1 MSPPGP
7 RPRVFADAALA
18 AEAAAR
24 LVVAACER
32 CLEERG
38 EFRLAV
44 PGGRSVGAVFDRLA
58 REPERSQVD
67 WARVTLLFVD
77 ERAVPPAHTESN
89 YRLAR
94 VGLLDPLGDPVP
106 RVRRMRGEAT
116 DLEAAA
122 REYDAELVTPAD
134 LLLLGLGEDGHVASL
149 FPGSPLL
156 EERTRRVAIVGSS
169 PKPPARRLTMTP
181 RALAEAR
188 EGAVVIAT
196 GAAKAEAVRAALA
209 EPDGPASACPARLL
223 RGAAWLLDLA
233 AASRLP
239 GATAS

>member
-1 MSPPGP
+1 MTAPGP

-24 LVVAACER
+24 LVAEVCER
-32 CLEERG
+32 CIEERG

-44 PGGRSVGAVFDRLA
+44 PGGRSGSAVLDRLA

-67 WARVTLLFVD
+67 WTRVTLLFVD
-77 ERAVPPAHTESN
+77 ERAVPPTHADSN

-94 VGLLDPLGDPVP
+94 VGLLDPLGDPLP
-106 RVRRMRGEAT
+106 RVRRMRGEAP
-116 DLEAAA
+116 DLDAAA

-134 LLLLGLGEDGHVASL
+134 LALLGLGEDGHIASL

-156 EERTRRVAIVGSS
+156 AERTRRVAVVESS

-188 EGAVVIAT
+188 EGAVVLAT
-196 GAAKAEAVRAALA
+196 GAAKTQAVRAALA
-209 EPDGPASACPARLL
+209 EPEGPASECPARLL

-239 GATAS
+239 EFRAS

>member
-1 MSPPGP
+1 MTVPAP
-7 RPRVFADAALA
+7 RPRVFADAAGA
-18 AEAAAR
+18 ADAAAR
-24 LVVAACER
+24 RVVETAAR

-44 PGGRSVGAVFDRLA
+44 PGGRSIAGVFDRLA

-67 WARVTLLFVD
+67 WARVTLLFAD
-77 ERAVPPAHTESN
+77 ERAVPPAHDDSN

-94 VGLLDPLGDPVP
+94 VALLDPLGDPVP
-106 RVRRMRGEAT
+106 RVRRMRGEAA

-122 REYDAELVTPAD
+122 REYDAELVVPAD
-134 LLLLGLGEDGHVASL
+134 LVVLGLGEDGHVASL

-156 EERTRRVAIVGSS
+156 SESARRAAVVEDS
-169 PKPPARRLTMTP
+169 PKPPPRRLTLTP

-188 EGAVVIAT
+188 EGAIVIAT
-196 GAAKAEAVRAALA
+196 GAAKAAAVRAALGD
-209 EPDGPASACPARLL
+209 PGGPVSACPARLL

-233 AASRLP
+233 AAGGTTLRP
-239 GATAS
+239 A